1 MRVEAEPT
9 GRGAAVPAHCRSS
22 KGGGAL
28 EFEHAQRPKRQHKVE
43 NKNAGKTL
51 NKVGKTLNKVGKTL
65 NKKCH
70 PTHIR
75 TTTPA
80 RDFSSATR

>member
-9 GRGAAVPAHCRSS
+9 GRGAAVPAPGRSS
-22 KGGGAL
+22 NGGGAL

-43 NKNAGKTL
+43 NKN
-51 NKVGKTLNKVGKTL
+51 VGKTLNKVGKTL